1 MSKGNLSHMRRPGT
15 AVAMKNARRRST
27 AGFTLA
33 EVLAALLFMAIVIPV
48 AIEGMHVASRA
59 GTVSERKGE
68 AARVAQRL
76 LAENLV
82 TTNLNQAVQGGTL
95 TEGQREFNWTLHSDP
110 WNQDPNQNVIR
121 QLTVEVKFTAQN
133 QEYAVRMSTLV
144 DSSQQQ

>member
-68 AARVAQRL
+68 AARMAQRL

-110 WNQDPNQNVIR
+110 WNQDPYQNVIR
-121 QLTVEVKFTAQN
+121 QLTVEVKFKAQN

-144 DSSQQQ
+144 DSSQQ

>member
-1 MSKGNLSHMRRPGT
+1 
-15 AVAMKNARRRST
+15 MKNARRRST

-68 AARVAQRL
+68 AARVVQRL

-110 WNQDPNQNVIR
+110 WNQDPYQNVIR
-121 QLTVEVKFTAQN
+121 QLTVEVKFKAQN

-144 DSSQQQ
+144 DSSQQ